1 MKNPYDDFVKD
12 AANYVPLSVLS
23 FLPRAAAIYPHS
35 EAIIHGGRRYSW
47 HEVFLRCR
55 RLASGLASLGIGR
68 GDTVSILAPNIPEMV
83 EAHFAVPASGAV
95 LNAINT
101 RLDAETMA
109 YILEHGGCKLLL
121 VDQEF
126 AAVARTAL
134 GLMPKNLA
142 EKIIVVDIMDSEYAG
157 AKNPIGALDYAALLA
172 KGREDADWHLP
183 DDEWDAIT
191 LNYTSGTTNRPKGV
205 VYHHRGTYLMTT
217 GTISDWML
225 QRQPRYLAL
234 VPLFHCNGW
243 GHSWTVAALGGVIIC
258 TRAINAK
265 VIFDAIADHAITHF
279 GGAPIVLSMI
289 VNAEA
294 AVRREIPRGIQVM
307 TAGAPPPPSIIREME
322 ALGFDVLHVYGLTE
336 TYGHVT
342 FNAWQKTWDKEA
354 GDKEAGDK
362 EAGADRDLLLARQGV
377 AMTMME
383 AQDVVDSATMRPVP
397 SDGETIGEIVF
408 RGNTIMKGYFKNPE
422 ATAEAFAGGYFHSGD
437 LAVKHADGYV
447 QIKDRLKDIIISGG
461 ENISSVEV
469 EATLHKHPAVALAA
483 VVALADEKWGEVP
496 CAFIEL
502 KHGKNASAEE
512 LIEFCRDN
520 MAAFKRPKKVVFT
533 TIPKTAT
540 GKMQKFELRRRLNA
554 GEF

>member
-35 EAIIHGGRRYSW
+35 EAIIHGLRRYNW

-109 YILEHGGCKLLL
+109 YILEHGACKLLL

-126 AAVARTAL
+126 AEVAKEAL
-134 GLMPKNLA
+134 GLMPKTLA
-142 EKIIVVDIMDSEYAG
+142 EKMIVVDIMDSEYAG
-157 AKNPIGALDYAALLA
+157 AKNPIGALDYEALLA
-172 KGREDADWHLP
+172 KGREDAPWNLP
-183 DDEWDAIT
+183 DDEWEAIT

-265 VIFDAIADHAITHF
+265 VIFDAIADHAITHL

-294 AVRREIPRGIQVM
+294 DEKRAIPRGIQVM

-342 FNAWQKTWDKEA
+342 FNAWQKTWDENA
-354 GDKEAGDK
+354 GDED
-362 EAGADRDLLLARQGV
+362 AGADRDLLLARQGV

-437 LAVKHADGYV
+437 LAVKHPDGYV

-483 VVALADEKWGEVP
+483 VVAMADDKWGEVP

-520 MAAFKRPKKVVFT
+520 IAAFKRPKKVVFT

>member
-1 MKNPYDDFVKD
+1 MKNPYDAFAKD

-23 FLPRAAAIYPHS
+23 FLPRAAAIYPDS
-35 EAIIHGGRRYSW
+35 EAIIHGLRRYTW
-47 HEVFLRCR
+47 REVFARCR

-68 GDTVSILAPNIPEMV
+68 SDTVSILAPNIPEMV
-83 EAHFAVPASGAV
+83 ESHFGVPASGAV

-109 YILEHGGCKLLL
+109 YILEHSACKLLL

-126 AAVARTAL
+126 ADAVRTAL
-134 GLMPKNLA
+134 DLMPPRLA
-142 EKIIVVDIMDSEYAG
+142 KEIIIVDIMDSEYAG
-157 AKNPIGALDYAALLA
+157 TKNPIGVMDYEALLA
-172 KGREDADWHLP
+172 RGAADAPWNLP

-225 QRQPRYLAL
+225 KRQPRYLAL

-289 VNAEA
+289 VNAGADEK
-294 AVRREIPRGIQVM
+294 RDIPRGIQVM

-342 FNAWQKTWDKEA
+342 FNAWQKAWDA
-354 GDKEAGDK
+354 DDST
-362 EAGADRDLLLARQGV
+362 DRDLLLARQGV

-383 AQDVVDSATMRPVP
+383 AQDVVDSKTMHSVP
-397 SDGETIGEIVF
+397 PDGATIGEIIF

-437 LAVKHADGYV
+437 LAVKHPDGYV

-483 VVALADEKWGEVP
+483 VVALANDKWGEVP

-502 KHGKNASAEE
+502 KDGKNASAEE
-512 LIEFCRDN
+512 LIEFCRDH
-520 MAAFKRPKKVVFT
+520 MASFKRPKKVVFM

-540 GKMQKFELRRRLNA
+540 GKMQKFELRRRLNKGA
-554 GEF
+554 F